1 MVSIEQD
8 AEAWDTRWGNPD
20 NKEQVFIIL
29 NERKYV
35 DNVVYMCVWYQT
47 GVVFHADFKS
57 VVKIEI

>member
-8 AEAWDTRWGNPD
+8 AEAWDTRWGNAD

-35 DNVVYMCVWYQT
+35 DNVVYVCVWYQT